1 MGSFIPSF
9 AGEVIFVTGAGGGM
23 GRAIVVAF
31 ARAGASVVAADIDW
45 VAGEET
51 VAMASSALAV
61 GSEVSVTFVH
71 TDVSD
76 PASVRAAL
84 AATTRRHGRLH
95 CAVNAAAIENETLPL
110 HECEVDQFDRMMAV
124 NVRGMFLSMKY
135 EIEAMLAGGEVA
147 SERGGGAIVNIASTN
162 SFRAQPNQPAYTAS
176 KHAVLGLTKA
186 AAIDYAGRGI
196 RINAICPGSI
206 DTPMLHEAMT
216 RRGRDPQAS
225 IDKLSLI
232 GRFGRPEEI
241 ANAALWL
248 CADESSYVIGH
259 AMAVDAGYLAR

>member
-1 MGSFIPSF
+1 MGSFVPSF
-9 AGEVIFVTGAGGGM
+9 AGEVVFVTGAGGGM

-31 ARAGASVVAADIDW
+31 ATAGASVVAADIDQ
-45 VAGEET
+45 VGGAET
-51 VAMASSALAV
+51 VALASGALPA
-61 GSEVSVTFVH
+61 GGPATVTFVH

-76 PASVRAAL
+76 PDSVRAAV
-84 AATTRRHGRLH
+84 AEATNRHGRLH

-135 EIEAMLAGGEVA
+135 EIESMLEGGGG
-147 SERGGGAIVNIASTN
+147 GGGAIVNIASTN

-206 DTPMLHEAMT
+206 DTPMLQKAMV

-259 AMAVDAGYLAR
+259 PLAVDAGYLAR